1 MKKRILITGA
11 TGFVGRQ
18 VLKHL
23 TTEDVLVTLVVREG
37 KELLFANNS
46 VVESVI
52 LTQDLFAETVE
63 WWGNVLSG
71 IDTVIHLAWYVEPGK
86 YLDASQNIDCLI
98 GTLNLAKGAVRAG
111 VKRFVGV
118 GTCFEYDLS
127 QGTLSVETRLKPLNP
142 YASAKAS
149 LYIILSSW
157 LTGYSIE
164 FSWCR
169 LFYLYGEGE
178 NEQRLAPYVY
188 KQLQNGEIVELTSGK
203 QIRDYLDVSVAG
215 ARIGEIAL
223 GIQTGPM
230 NICSGSP
237 ITVREFVENIADEYG
252 ARHLLKFGA
261 MPDRENDPPFVVGVP

>member
-1 MKKRILITGA
+1 MKKRVLITGA

-18 VLKHL
+18 VLKYL
-23 TTEDVLVTLVVREG
+23 TTKDVLVTLVLRDG
-37 KELLFANNS
+37 KESLFANNS
-46 VVESVI
+46 VVDSII

-63 WWGNVLSG
+63 WWANVLNG
-71 IDTVIHLAWYVEPGK
+71 IDTVIHLAWYVQPGK
-86 YLDASQNIDCLI
+86 YLNAPQNIDCLI
-98 GTLNLAKGAVRAG
+98 GSLNLAKGAAMAG
-111 VKRFVGV
+111 VRRFIGV
-118 GTCFEYDLS
+118 GTCFEYDLCK
-127 QGTLSVETRLKPLNP
+127 GALTVETRLKPLTP

-149 LYIILSSW
+149 LYIALSIW
-157 LTGYSIE
+157 LTEHSIE

-178 NEQRLAPYVY
+178 HEHRLAPYVH
-188 KQLQNGEIVELTSGK
+188 KQIQNEKIVELTSGK

-237 ITVREFVENIADEYG
+237 ITIREFAENIADEYG
-252 ARHLLKFGA
+252 ARHLLKFDA